1 MKLNNQTV
9 TTGQKRVAGG
19 DFMIILIEARSAATL
34 KPHFNSIIQC
44 IMCWFCLGPVVLV
57 VLL

>member
-19 DFMIILIEARSAATL
+19 DFMTILIEARSAATL
-34 KPHFNSIIQC
+34 KPD
-44 IMCWFCLGPVVLV
+44 L
-57 VLL
+57 